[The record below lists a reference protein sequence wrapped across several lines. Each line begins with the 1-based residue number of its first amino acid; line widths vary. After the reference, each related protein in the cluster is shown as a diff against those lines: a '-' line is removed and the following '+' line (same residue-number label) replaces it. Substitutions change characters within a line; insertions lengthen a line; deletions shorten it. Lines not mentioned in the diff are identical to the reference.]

1 MMSLF
6 KKRKN
11 TSLTDRKFYSERLGK
26 ILINPSLQNIET
38 AYQLTYTEATHKNLE
53 DILKYIDELNYFKL
67 SGIKERVPYVEDAFG
82 ETTDTNLY
90 EIYLLIDKQQQ
101 YYLAVIYVQ
110 LVNEYIEKLITVKK
124 VNHFLHQIFVNK
136 RLVYPI

>member
-1 MMSLF
+1 MNVF

-26 ILINPSLQNIET
+26 LLTNPSLQNIEA
-38 AYQLTYTEATHKNLE
+38 AYQLTYTEATDKNLE
-53 DILKYIDELNYFKL
+53 DVLKYIDEGNYFKL
-67 SGIKERVPYVEDAFG
+67 SGIKNRLPYVEDEFG
-82 ETTDTNLY
+82 ETIETNLY

-124 VNHFLHQIFVNK
+124 VNRFLHQNFVNK

>member
-1 MMSLF
+1 MNVF

-26 ILINPSLQNIET
+26 LLTNPSLQNIEA
-38 AYQLTYTEATHKNLE
+38 AYQLTYTEATDKNLE
-53 DILKYIDELNYFKL
+53 DVLKYIDEGNYFKL
-67 SGIKERVPYVEDAFG
+67 SGIKNRLFYVEDEFG
-82 ETTDTNLY
+82 ETIETNLY

-124 VNHFLHQIFVNK
+124 VNRFLHQFFVNK

>member
-1 MMSLF
+1 MNVF

-26 ILINPSLQNIET
+26 LLTNPSLQNIET
-38 AYQLTYTEATHKNLE
+38 AYQLTYTEATDKNLE
-53 DILKYIDELNYFKL
+53 DVLKYIDEGNYLKL
-67 SGIKERVPYVEDAFG
+67 SGVKNRLPYVEDAFG
-82 ETTDTNLY
+82 ETIDTNLY

-110 LVNEYIEKLITVKK
+110 LVNEYVEKLITIKK
-124 VNHFLHQIFVNK
+124 VNHFLHQIFGNK